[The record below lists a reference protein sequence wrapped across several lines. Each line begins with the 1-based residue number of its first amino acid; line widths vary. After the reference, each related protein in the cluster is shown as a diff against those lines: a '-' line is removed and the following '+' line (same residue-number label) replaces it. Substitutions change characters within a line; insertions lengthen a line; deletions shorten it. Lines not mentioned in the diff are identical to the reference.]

1 MTTDEIML
9 FDKWPNVLPLY
20 AALRKTVFSLSGD
33 DGKGGETQIS
43 FRNRHVFAMASPP
56 WRRLRGAPEN
66 YLLVSFG
73 LSHRSDSPR
82 VWQSV
87 EAYPGRWT
95 HHAIVAREQIW
106 TANCWRSSTR
116 PYHFAMV
123 NKGRL
128 WRSAPPL
135 IRSALGS
142 AARVLF
148 PRFGTCYN
156 R

>member
-20 AALRKTVFSLSGD
+20 AALREKLLSAYPEMTV
-33 DGKGGETQIS
+33 KAAKTQIA

-56 WRRLRGAPEN
+56 WRRLRGVPEE

-73 LSHRSDSPR
+73 LSHQSDSPR

-95 HHAIVAREQIW
+95 HHAIVAREQDLDGELLALIDE
-106 TANCWRSSTR
+106 A
-116 PYHFAMV
+116 YHFAMV
-123 NKGRL
+123 K
-128 WRSAPPL
+128 
-135 IRSALGS
+135 
-142 AARVLF
+142 
-148 PRFGTCYN
+148 
-156 R
+156 